1 MSPLLAT
8 NIVHLIESTTGIKLY
23 SYQKQ
28 AIDSVTKNKRSVYL
42 KARQLGF
49 TTLAVH
55 YISAFASLNPNKN
68 IIVFSFNRSNVR
80 LLKDKVVNLLK
91 CYNTL
96 SEWNFSDSIGLL
108 NGTRI
113 DFLIYNPLLLHG
125 RTIDLIVL
133 DEFAFFREK
142 ESLFEH
148 LLPRTEKLLAYTSV
162 PYEVEARK
170 WLRTIEVE
178 TISYSSNENSSLE
191 SVSNLYNLLGK
202 ELFNREYRCC
212 LD

>member
-68 IIVFSFNRSNVR
+68 IIVFSFN
-80 LLKDKVVNLLK
+80 
-91 CYNTL
+91 
-96 SEWNFSDSIGLL
+96 I
-108 NGTRI
+108 
-113 DFLIYNPLLLHG
+113 
-125 RTIDLIVL
+125 
-133 DEFAFFREK
+133 
-142 ESLFEH
+142 
-148 LLPRTEKLLAYTSV
+148 
-162 PYEVEARK
+162 
-170 WLRTIEVE
+170 
-178 TISYSSNENSSLE
+178 
-191 SVSNLYNLLGK
+191 
-202 ELFNREYRCC
+202 
-212 LD
+212 